1 MVKTHKKLL
10 SCALVLVFGVLAIL
24 GAGQWAGGSAATALQ
39 ENTRIDLIANLTVAN
54 QGVAGQPF
62 EARAEI
68 QSIGENAA
76 DGAGFILEFA
86 QGTGDLAWECESVSG
101 GATCP
106 VEVEVIQATDSKR
119 GGVIG
124 VVPNLPVRSK
134 IVLKITGTY
143 TPLNSTATTSLRVV
157 APDNTVDTDPNSNQS
172 VQNTSLTTLP
182 AKVKITKTQDREIV
196 NSGEP
201 RVYTVTYENT
211 GSVFAT
217 FGIVDDYNPYSN
229 TSVGNIKPGRIFSS
243 ANISVAVE
251 CSAESTVSCPSVFNG
266 ASYQIRSYGHTNL
279 FLSSFSPS
287 PGKHPYEGTFK
298 HITLPPGKKLV
309 LSVTVVQTLENCI
322 NGGNYIGVDNKAA
335 TRFSSILQA
344 NAPVAYGLI
353 RGEEC
358 PNTTIKVT
366 KTQNKDI
373 VESGEERV
381 YTVAYENTGQHDA
394 TVNISDGYVSSASY
408 VSVGGIRGGAL
419 LGSGTLSY
427 KIFCDSASTIQ
438 CPSVFDGTE
447 QSTQV
452 KDGLNGSLFHS
463 STIQLNDSNRY
474 LARLS
479 PVTIPAGQ
487 KLVLRIPVVQTLQ
500 GCINGGQ
507 YLGVQ
512 NKAISLR
519 AGITA
524 VTFDS
529 SEIRL
534 NGLIKGEECKRT
546 TIKVTNAQDRE
557 VVASGETRTYYV
569 TYENTGAHPATV
581 KIQDSYL
588 GNYYKGNYVAGRPTT
603 SLGGKAEFNYRVFC
617 DEASTMDCPTVFDGT
632 EFKEEFRPGAGTSE
646 DLFQSTDKTSYNR
659 NRYVNSFGH
668 MTIPAGKKLVLRIPV
683 VQTLDN
689 CRNGFDYVSVAN
701 SVTARPAAESA
712 AVFDMGYMR
721 IYGAITCNDV
731 SSITEVSASSHAFG
745 DALSFSSKI
754 TNSSGQVDEL
764 AFSQVLPKRAVLSPE
779 QMVRAGLISDPAEA
793 FRFSCFVGS
802 GANADRQ
809 PVSCPADL
817 RYDPEKHAITGTHRE
832 AITGGNWFEVVTET
846 FAGFVAAPSASFE
859 IKTVL
864 GEVPGDTNTSLNNSS
879 KTFELTNT
887 TAPMDAIHTL
897 NIPAPADIHLRG
909 KLYCEY
915 QGSETSQPRGY
926 VTEYQAT
933 IPRGSDTAT
942 SLVHNGYW
950 LNDNCRLLV
959 DRDDPPP
966 GYVWADEDTWP
977 AERAPEKTRITGP
990 ETWRFQLQLAPAP
1003 PPRLPL
1009 TGGTAAIT
1017 YTLIGAGVGA
1027 AAVAS
1032 AIWRNRVMRR
1042 REESR
1047 QAV

>member
-1 MVKTHKKLL
+1 MVKTDKKLL

-62 EARAEI
+62 ETRAEI

-86 QGTGDLAWECESVSG
+86 QGTGDLAWECERVSG

-106 VEVEVIQATDSKR
+106 VEVEVIQATDSRR

-143 TPLNSTATTSLRVV
+143 TPLNSTATTSLRAV

-211 GSVFAT
+211 GSIFAT
-217 FGIVDDYNPYSN
+217 FGIADVYTPDATN
-229 TSVGNIKPGRIFSS
+229 TVAGIRPGRQS
-243 ANISVAVE
+243 ALSNVSTAIE
-251 CSAESTVSCPSVFNG
+251 CSGESTVTCPAAFNG
-266 ASYQIRSYGHTNL
+266 TPYETKFNGNTDL
-279 FLSSFSPS
+279 FRSSFSPS
-287 PGKHPYEGTFK
+287 PRGNPYHETFR
-298 HITLPPGKKLV
+298 HITLPPGKKIV
-309 LSVTVVQTLENCI
+309 LKVTVVQTLNGCLT
-322 NGGNYIGVDNKAA
+322 GGNHIGVFNRAE
-335 TRFSSILQA
+335 TRFVSDLQA
-344 NAPVAYGLI
+344 NSTVVYGLV

-373 VESGEERV
+373 IESGEERV
-381 YTVAYENTGQHDA
+381 YTVTYENTGQHDA
-394 TVNISDGYVSSASY
+394 TVNISDIYYGSFHTTVKGIS
-408 VSVGGIRGGAL
+408 GGSMKGNITIAHRVL
-419 LGSGTLSY
+419 
-427 KIFCDSASTIQ
+427 CDSASTMQ
-438 CPSVFDGTE
+438 CPTVF
-447 QSTQV
+447 
-452 KDGLNGSLFHS
+452 NGAESKSELGGVFWSRMFESSESL
-463 STIQLNDSNRY
+463 TKDSNPY
-474 LARLS
+474 S
-479 PVTIPAGQ
+479 KSFHPVTIPAGK
-487 KLVLRIPVVQTLQ
+487 KLVLQISVVQTLH
-500 GCINGGQ
+500 GCIDKGQ
-507 YLGVQ
+507 YLGVK
-512 NKAISLR
+512 NSASASKPP
-519 AGITA
+519 
-524 VTFDS
+524 S
-529 SEIRL
+529 STTHL
-534 NGLIKGEECKRT
+534 NSNVAEVQGLIKGEECKRT
-546 TIKVTNAQDRE
+546 TIKVTNTQDRE

-569 TYENTGAHPATV
+569 TYENTGTHPATV
-581 KIQDSYL
+581 KIHDRYSYS
-588 GNYYKGNYVAGRPTT
+588 KGNYVAGRPTT
-603 SLGGKAEFNYRVFC
+603 SLGGKADISYRVFC
-617 DEASTMDCPTVFDGT
+617 DEASTVDCPTVFDGT
-632 EFKEEFRPGAGTSE
+632 EFKGEFRPGVRTSE
-646 DLFQSTDKTSYNR
+646 VLFLSADKTSYNR

-668 MTIPAGKKLVLRIPV
+668 VTIPAGKKLVLRIPV

-689 CRNGFDYVSVAN
+689 CRNGYDYVSVAS
-701 SVTARPAAESA
+701 SVTATPAAESA
-712 AVFDMGYMR
+712 ASFDMKSMR
-721 IYGAITCNDV
+721 NYGAITCNDV
-731 SSITEVSASSHAFG
+731 SSITEVSASSHVFG

-764 AFSQVLPKRAVLSPE
+764 AFSQVLPKRAVLTPE

-817 RYDPEKHAITGTHRE
+817 RYDPDKHQIMGTHRE
-832 AITGGNWFEVVTET
+832 PIMGGNWFEVVTET
-846 FAGFVAAPSASFE
+846 FAGFVAAPSSSFDIHTKLIE
-859 IKTVL
+859 A
-864 GEVPGDTNTSLNNSS
+864 PGDTNTALNNSA

-887 TAPMDAIHTL
+887 PAPMDAIHTL
-897 NIPAPADIHLRG
+897 NIEAPADIHLQG

-926 VTEYQAT
+926 VAEYQAT

-959 DRDDPPP
+959 DRGDPPP
-966 GYVWADEDTWP
+966 GYVWADEDEWP
-977 AERAPEKTRITGP
+977 TVRAPEKTRITGP

-1003 PPRLPL
+1003 APVLPL

-1032 AIWRNRVMRR
+1032 AIWRNRTMRR
-1042 REESR
+1042 REESH

>member
-86 QGTGDLAWECESVSG
+86 PGTGDLALECESVSG

-106 VEVEVIQATDSKR
+106 VELEIIQATETER

-124 VVPNLPVRSK
+124 IVPNLPVRSK
-134 IVLKITGTY
+134 IVLKVTGTY
-143 TPLNSTATTSLRVV
+143 TLLNSTATTSLRVV

-172 VQNTSLTTLP
+172 VQNTSLTKLP

-211 GSVFAT
+211 GSSPAT
-217 FGIVDDYNPYSN
+217 VAISDGYYAGIDDTIGGSR
-229 TSVGNIKPGRIFSS
+229 PGMLSGPAKLSFS
-243 ANISVAVE
+243 IE
-251 CSAESTVSCPSVFNG
+251 CGSESTVICPDELTGEKQETTGLYGQSTSVFALPRDHG
-266 ASYQIRSYGHTNL
+266 EDTYTESSEHLNL
-279 FLSSFSPS
+279 PA
-287 PGKHPYEGTFK
+287 
-298 HITLPPGKKLV
+298 GKKLV
-309 LSVTVVQTLENCI
+309 LEVTVVQTLESCI
-322 NGGNYIGVDNKAA
+322 NGADFVAVYNVASYTEGLSAGVEIEPSD
-335 TRFSSILQA
+335 SSVLGF
-344 NAPVAYGLI
+344 V

-358 PNTTIKVT
+358 PKTTIRVT
-366 KTQNKDI
+366 KSQNKAI
-373 VESGEERV
+373 VDSGEERV
-381 YTVAYENTGQHDA
+381 YTVSYENTGSHDVVA
-394 TVNISDGYVSSASY
+394 HIRDQYSGESRNVTVDGIQ
-408 VSVGGIRGGAL
+408 GGNL
-419 LGSGTLSY
+419 LGDGSVSY
-427 KIFCDSASTIQ
+427 RIFCDSDSTIQ
-438 CPSVFDGTE
+438 CPSAFDGREGTYKVGSGDRE
-447 QSTQV
+447 FFNSTDQIV
-452 KDGLNGSLFHS
+452 GYSFYPYVRDFQH
-463 STIQLNDSNRY
+463 
-474 LARLS
+474 
-479 PVTIPAGQ
+479 VTIPAGE

-500 GCINGGQ
+500 GCIDGGE
-507 YLGVQ
+507 YLGVSNEAQ
-512 NKAISLR
+512 AHRTSGSAASFEPAIVPLQ
-519 AGITA
+519 
-524 VTFDS
+524 
-529 SEIRL
+529 
-534 NGLIKGEECKRT
+534 GLVKGEKCQNT
-546 TIKVTNAQDRE
+546 TVKVTKTQDRE
-557 VVASGETRTYYV
+557 VVASGETRTYTV
-569 TYENTGAHPATV
+569 TYENTGSYPALVSMVDQYNISQQNLVGDRLTTNLSGRA
-581 KIQDSYL
+581 DLSYRI
-588 GNYYKGNYVAGRPTT
+588 Y
-603 SLGGKAEFNYRVFC
+603 C
-617 DEASTMDCPTVFDGT
+617 DESSTMTCPDVFNGA
-632 EFKEEFRPGAGTSE
+632 EYKSWLRQGMFEQLFNNSNQSFYVPQPNYKHFKY
-646 DLFQSTDKTSYNR
+646 L
-659 NRYVNSFGH
+659 
-668 MTIPAGKKLVLRIPV
+668 TIPAGKKLVLQIPV
-683 VQTLDN
+683 VMTLKN
-689 CRNGFDYVSVAN
+689 CTSGYDYVGIYSTAN
-701 SVTARPAAESA
+701 ARAATGSKVFFAYNSA
-712 AVFDMGYMR
+712 YV
-721 IYGAITCNDV
+721 YGAVTCNDV
-731 SSITEVSASSHAFG
+731 SSITDSNASNFPFG
-745 DALSFSSKI
+745 DPMTFSSKI
-754 TNSSGQVDEL
+754 TNAVGKADQL

-779 QMVRAGLISDPAEA
+779 QMVRAGLIGNPAEA

-832 AITGGNWFEVVTET
+832 PITGGKWFEVVTET

-864 GEVPGDTNTSLNNSS
+864 GEVPGDTNTSFNNSS

-897 NIPAPADIHLRG
+897 NIPAPADIQLTG
-909 KLYCEY
+909 KLYCDY
-915 QGSETSQPRGY
+915 QGSETSQQRGY

-977 AERAPEKTRITGP
+977 TERAPEKTRITGP

-1032 AIWRNRVMRR
+1032 AIWRNRAMRR